1 MSLITEN
8 DIIEESQNCFLT
20 YAEEVLTDRAIPSAE
35 DGLLSAQ
42 RKILW
47 TMEDVLKMNSK
58 SKTKK
63 CNALVGSTLASSYTH
78 GDAACYGVLVKMS
91 QPYLMK
97 YPLIDGQGSLGTQEA
112 NGLQASSRYT
122 EARPSAY
129 ADLMMQDYKKKVI
142 PTKETYNG
150 EYQEPVFLPALFP
163 NAICNG
169 RQTIGISMAHSS
181 LCHNLGEVC
190 SGIIAYINNP
200 DITIDELME
209 HIPGP
214 DFPLENI
221 VVNSSAIREAFAT
234 GKSSTSLKV
243 RGIYHIEKGNKIVF
257 DTIPYRTYRDKIK
270 EKLEKNADELE
281 KFIDDFDDESN
292 LGKNRLVFTVK
303 KGVSVENAVE
313 VLFAYTDL
321 QSTVSYNMNFI
332 VNGTPKLCSLKDLI
346 KAYVEH
352 QLNIII
358 NATKWDLAKAETRK
372 HIVEGLI
379 IVIKDIDTAI
389 KLIKSSADKKTAAA
403 ALMKEF
409 NITEKQTEAVLDMKL
424 ARLTKLDFDELNKE
438 LEALI
443 SEIAEYNKILNNEDY
458 RKAVLI
464 KKIMELKKKH
474 GTEPRKTQL
483 LNIDMPKK
491 EKEKR
496 VIPEE
501 ENVVVINKS
510 GDVKRIPK
518 ANFKVQKRNTKGVKN
533 YDGVILTSS
542 AANTIDNVMVFT
554 NFGKAYKMSVYDL
567 PEGTNASKGTNFN
580 SIFEF
585 EPGEKVKAATII
597 PSRTGAKYVCF
608 VTKNGLI
615 KKTTLEEYSNCANRK
630 KGIAAIKIKEGDSIA
645 DVLLIDEE
653 EIVIGTKCG
662 QGLRFTTND
671 IRPIG
676 RTTTGIKGAKLNE
689 GDEVVSARVV
699 IPESKLAI
707 MTTDG
712 YCKKIE
718 VSEIPITNKN
728 TKGVAITHKT
738 SLAGLDFVKDDDT
751 ILIMGDKSS
760 VCISSNEIPEHSRTT
775 KGSILIKG
783 NECVYSITR
792 V

>member
-1 MSLITEN
+1 M
-8 DIIEESQNCFLT
+8 
-20 YAEEVLTDRAIPSAE
+20 R
-35 DGLLSAQ
+35 
-42 RKILW
+42 
-47 TMEDVLKMNSK
+47 
-58 SKTKK
+58 
-63 CNALVGSTLASSYTH
+63 
-78 GDAACYGVLVKMS
+78 
-91 QPYLMK
+91 
-97 YPLIDGQGSLGTQEA
+97 YPLISGQGSLGTQES
-112 NGLQASSRYT
+112 NSLVASSRYT
-122 EARPSAY
+122 EARPSVY
-129 ADLMMQDYKKKVI
+129 ADLMMTDYKKNVV

-150 EYQEPVFLPALFP
+150 EYQEPVFLPSVFP

-169 RQTIGISMAHSS
+169 RQTVGLSLAHSS
-181 LCHNLGEVC
+181 LCHNLTEVC
-190 SGIIAYINNP
+190 NGIIAYLKKN
-200 DITIDELME
+200 DITIDEIMQY
-209 HIPGP
+209 IPGP
-214 DFPLENI
+214 DFPLENVI
-221 VVNSSAIREAFAT
+221 INSSAIREAFAT

-243 RGIYHIEKGNKIVF
+243 RGVYHIEGNNKIVF

-270 EKLEKNADELE
+270 EKIAKNADALE
-281 KFIDDFDDESN
+281 KFIDDFDDESA
-292 LGKNRLVFTVK
+292 LGKNRLVFTIK
-303 KGVSVENAVE
+303 KGVSIENAVE
-313 VLFAYTDL
+313 ALFLYTDL

-332 VNGTPKLCSLKDLI
+332 INGTPKLCSLLDLI
-346 KAYVEH
+346 KAYCIH
-352 QLNIII
+352 QENVLIAATNYDLN
-358 NATKWDLAKAETRK
+358 KAKARR
-372 HIVEGLI
+372 HILEGLI
-379 IVIKDIDTAI
+379 IVIQDIDTAI
-389 KLIKSSADKKTAAA
+389 KIIKESDNKDRAAA
-403 ALMKEF
+403 GLMAYF
-409 NITEKQTEAVLDMKL
+409 GITEKQAEAVLEMKL
-424 ARLTKLDFDELNKE
+424 ARLTKLDTDKLRKE
-438 LEALI
+438 LQAI
-443 SEIAEYNKILNNEDY
+443 IDQIAEFEKILNDKEH
-458 RKAVLI
+458 RTSILI
-464 KKIMELKKKH
+464 DRVTELRNKY
-474 GTEPRKTQL
+474 GDTRKTKL
-483 LNIDMPKK
+483 MNIDIPKK

-585 EPGEKVKAATII
+585 APGEKVKAATII

-615 KKTTLEEYSNCANRK
+615 KKTTLEEYSSCANRK

-653 EIVIGTKCG
+653 EIVVGTKYG

-676 RTTTGIKGAKLNE
+676 RITSGIKGAKLNE

-699 IPESKLAI
+699 VPESKLAI

-718 VSEIPITNKN
+718 TSEIPVTNKN
-728 TKGVAITHKT
+728 TKGVAITNKT
-738 SLAGLDFVKDDDT
+738 TLAGLDFVKEDDI
-751 ILIMGDKSS
+751 ILVIGDKSS
-760 VCISSNEIPEHSRTT
+760 VCINSNEIPEHNRTT